1 MPVQVFCPLKCG
13 LSVLLLSGGSCL
25 CILDKSCLPN
35 IHTWIF
41 SQFLANLSILLLASW
56 EADVLDFNEVPLTH
70 FFTYG
75 QYLLGPKKSAY
86 HKITK
91 LLAPRSFAVLAFMF
105 SSVAL
110 LGYHLRTQCIQW
122 GLSLLDRWDSN
133 VSPPRW
139 SSGLSILTAGWWRL
153 LPSLP
158 YRVMSGACTTWYSVK
173 DSRCCLESFLELL
186 LCIAPICLILWPA
199 NSSHLSCSG
208 LLLSVSSA
216 HQDQEYPMG
225 SGMGQ

>member
-1 MPVQVFCPLKCG
+1 MSEEGYIFVVLIYVSLVTIDVEHFCVHWPFIELHYEISAVQVFCPLKCG

-35 IHTWIF
+35 IHT
-41 SQFLANLSILLLASW
+41 SQFLANLFILLMASW
-56 EADVLDFNEVPLTH
+56 EAEVLDFDEVPLTH

-91 LLAPRSFAVLAFMF
+91 LLAPRSVAVLAFMF
-105 SSVAL
+105 SSMAL
-110 LGYHLRTQCIQW
+110 LGYHLRTQIIQW

-139 SSGLSILTAGWWRL
+139 SSGISILTAGWRCF

-158 YRVMSGACTTWYSVK
+158 YRVMSWACTMW
-173 DSRCCLESFLELL
+173 
-186 LCIAPICLILWPA
+186 
-199 NSSHLSCSG
+199 
-208 LLLSVSSA
+208 
-216 HQDQEYPMG
+216 
-225 SGMGQ
+225 